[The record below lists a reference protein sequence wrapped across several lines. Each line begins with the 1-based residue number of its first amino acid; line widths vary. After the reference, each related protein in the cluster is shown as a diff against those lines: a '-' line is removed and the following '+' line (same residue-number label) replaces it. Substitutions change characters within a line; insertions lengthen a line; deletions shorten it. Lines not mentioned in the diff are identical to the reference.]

1 MSSAPSAPS
10 MRRHVV
16 SRPNVVGPAD
26 PGRPVYAFPET
37 TLLFALIKD
46 AIRRR
51 CKLGSVPRLT
61 LPTQRR
67 SAGSGRGT
75 QSSGRDFGRTLFFYN
90 VISLVVSLC
99 CASLLHPVRIVRC
112 ARHPQSVQQ
121 HAQLSG
127 HGDSSSFLRILA
139 TSLRDCLAVSSQIAL
154 RSMGSQ
160 DVLG

>member
-1 MSSAPSAPS
+1 MRRGRPSDGVSGGRLWFERSGQAAAPAKASVCATTAPSATS

-26 PGRPVYAFPET
+26 PGRPLYAFPET

-99 CASLLHPVRIVRC
+99 CAS
-112 ARHPQSVQQ
+112 
-121 HAQLSG
+121 
-127 HGDSSSFLRILA
+127 
-139 TSLRDCLAVSSQIAL
+139 
-154 RSMGSQ
+154 
-160 DVLG
+160 